1 VCKKEYCWSAGLVY
15 DHRGLPGVTTVR
27 LGVAEVLHFITL
39 HFILVYIIYLLLY
52 LFVFDE
58 FIIKGERMLHKI
70 GRTLLLIGW
79 LKEETR

>member
-1 VCKKEYCWSAGLVY
+1 VCKKEYGWSAGLVY
-15 DHRGLPGVTTVR
+15 DHRGLLGVTTAR
-27 LGVAEVLHFITL
+27 PGVAEVLHFITL